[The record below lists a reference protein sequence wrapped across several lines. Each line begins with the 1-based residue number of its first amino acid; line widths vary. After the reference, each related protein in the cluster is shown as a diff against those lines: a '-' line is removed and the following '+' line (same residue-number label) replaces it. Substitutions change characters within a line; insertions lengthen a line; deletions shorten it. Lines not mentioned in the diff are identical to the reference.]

1 MHSKKLKK
9 WLLDSE
15 ETKETSLPPNGV
27 ANETG
32 PFDFEASG
40 VAMQGETTHEG
51 DSSNQGESS
60 NLREVE
66 AIHHQEETT
75 LMVVPSAAPASPAV
89 SQVSMT
95 SRQTHGQRTRG
106 ESLAWQSVFC
116 SGCNFEYGQYKF
128 DPSPGGRDAP
138 TWDYRVLDE
147 RGAVFVFFS

>member
-1 MHSKKLKK
+1 MKATRQIK
-9 WLLDSE
+9 
-15 ETKETSLPPNGV
+15 
-27 ANETG
+27 ANR
-32 PFDFEASG
+32 P
-40 VAMQGETTHEG
+40 
-51 DSSNQGESS
+51 

-95 SRQTHGQRTRG
+95 SRQTHGPRTRG

-128 DPSPGGRDAP
+128 DPSPGGRECSDMG
-138 TWDYRVLDE
+138 LSSS
-147 RGAVFVFFS
+147 G